1 MPPHEEAHNA
11 AFEPEEGASSPPA
24 ASEVADRSPEVAD
37 SPPEVASKKPDPMSL
52 EEAQNHVATSAGK
65 FERRERWKILKN
77 VVAISFAFMCLFT
90 SFQGISN
97 LQSSINS
104 EGGVGTMSQAAVY
117 LALILSCLFLPSL
130 VIKRLTCKWTM
141 VVCTLLYSV
150 YLAAQFYPRP
160 FTMIPGAIVL
170 GLAAAPMWSAKCTY
184 LTQVGRIHAEI
195 IGEDSEPVIVKFF
208 GIFFLFFQSAQIW
221 GNLISSLVLSP
232 GGKQLEAVPSEE
244 SLAIC
249 GINYCPGIE
258 SASNNTNL
266 ERPPE
271 SQIYTMAGIFL
282 ALAVACSGFIA
293 LTLDKLDR
301 YGEKERASADT
312 PPLQLLL
319 ATFTHMKKPYQL
331 LVIPLTMWSGFEQAF
346 IMADFSKAF
355 VSCAWGIHRVGLVF
369 IVYGIVDSICS
380 FSFGFIIKR
389 VGRVP
394 LFLVAAALNYGALAA
409 FHHWLPRPDEALGF
423 FLVAAAWGAADAV
436 WQTQI
441 NALYGVI
448 FPDTAEAAFSNYRLW
463 ESLGY
468 AIAFINAELLCLRHK
483 VDLLI
488 AVLTVGMIGYLV
500 IELLERRRARGS
512 LKVSKE

>member
-184 LTQVGRIHAEI
+184 LTQVSHWAGGVASAAF
-195 IGEDSEPVIVKFF
+195 IGEM
-208 GIFFLFFQSAQIW
+208 
-221 GNLISSLVLSP
+221 
-232 GGKQLEAVPSEE
+232 
-244 SLAIC
+244 C
-249 GINYCPGIE
+249 